1 MNLFLRAHEF
11 EAAKCLRQALPL
23 EVGED
28 VRLGL
33 RKDKWVDGRVYL
45 VRDDGSLD
53 VQVAIK
59 SDPNHT
65 TMYRKV
71 KRKRIKRHDIH
82 LTSDHAWTE
91 AFVADTE
98 YPAHEVQQFPRA
110 ARPLSLSLSL
120 RKRAWVFYRCGCSC
134 FD

>member
-11 EAAKCLRQALPL
+11 EAAKCLREALPL

-28 VRLGL
+28 VWLGL
-33 RKDKWVDGRVYL
+33 RKDKWVDGWVYL

-82 LTSDHAWTE
+82 LTSDHVDRG
-91 AFVADTE
+91 FCRRHGV
-98 YPAHEVQQFPRA
+98 PAHEVQQSPRA

-120 RKRAWVFYRCGCSC
+120 RK
-134 FD
+134 

>member
-59 SDPNHT
+59 SDPNPT

-82 LTSDHAWTE
+82 LTSDHVDRG
-91 AFVADTE
+91 FCRRHGV
-98 YPAHEVQQFPRA
+98 PRA
-110 ARPLSLSLSL
+110 RGSAIPPGRSPSLSVSLSKKTSMGVL
-120 RKRAWVFYRCGCSC
+120 PMWVLLL
-134 FD
+134 

>member
-71 KRKRIKRHDIH
+71 KQKRIKRHDIH

-98 YPAHEVQQFPRA
+98 YPRTRFSNSPGPLA
-110 ARPLSLSLSL
+110 LSLCLSL
-120 RKRAWVFYRCGCSC
+120 
-134 FD
+134 